1 MSLYALAGRAPNLHA
16 QSWVADSASVIGA
29 VVLEKNASVWFG
41 CVLRGDNEPIVIGE
55 GSNVQDGAVLHTDI
69 GAPLT
74 LGADV
79 TVGHMAMLHGCTVG
93 EGSLIGIK
101 AVVLNHA
108 RIGRECLIG
117 AGALNPEV
125 REIPGRSRVIGAPGK
140 VVREMSPEQAMRV
153 ALGAAHYVENWKR
166 YRRELTEMS

>member
-93 EGSLIGIK
+93 EGSLIGMK

-117 AGALNPEV
+117 AGALIPEG
-125 REIPGRSRVIGAPGK
+125 REIPDRSLVIGAPGK
-140 VVREMSPEQAMRV
+140 VVRMLSDIDV
-153 ALGAAHYVENWKR
+153 AKIRANAAHYVENWQR
-166 YRRELTEMS
+166 YVAQLVKL